1 MHTGKFKDEKLYA
14 NARFCTW
21 SDIGNDKDHGQ
32 HYPMQHRGGA
42 VMNMSQQVNQK
53 VTASH
58 LKRQAYCYVRQSTL
72 KQVFENTESTK
83 RQYALRE
90 RAVALGWPVVQI
102 VTVDSDLGETAT
114 SVADR
119 KGFQKLMTEVSLGR
133 VGLVMGLEVSR
144 LARNNADWARLL
156 EICAIT
162 DTLILD
168 EEGVYNPT
176 DFNDRLL
183 LNMKGT
189 FSEVELHVL
198 RSRLRGGILSKAR
211 RGELKT
217 RLPTGFVYNHND
229 KIIIDPDKQV
239 QQSIRLFFDIFQRTG
254 AAFATVK
261 AFAKDD
267 VKFPCRMHLGPDKGK
282 LKWQRLTSARA
293 LVILKNPRYAGAYYY
308 GRQRSRKNVD
318 GSTTYFQVPRDQWLV
333 LLKDIHPGYI
343 TWEQYEENLRRIR
356 QNAIAY
362 NVIDRKTPPREGSC
376 LLQGLA
382 VCGKCGQRMT
392 IRYKYQRKNR
402 LKPVYLCQRNRIER
416 WENSC
421 QYIPGAAIDEA
432 ISKLLLASV
441 TPLTL
446 EVALQVQKELENRF
460 YEADKLRKQQVQRA
474 EYEANLARRRFMQVD
489 PDNRLVADT
498 LEAEWNTKLRHLQD
512 ANDYYETHRRRE
524 SEKLKKAQQ
533 QKVLKL
539 TRDFPAIWKNPK
551 TPAREKKRMIRF
563 LIEDVTM
570 IRGEDITLHVRFK
583 GGATKTLKLP
593 LPLKGWQYNMTD
605 PKIVELVDELLID
618 HSYSQ
623 IATILNRRGYK
634 SGQGHRID
642 RRTVVGITHKYKLK
656 TRYAR
661 LRATGKLR
669 VNEVAGLL
677 GVTVA
682 TVRRWGKKGIIKTYP
697 YNDRNE
703 CLYEHP
709 GVNSP
714 LMKKRAQQAENN

>member
-1 MHTGKFKDEKLYA
+1 
-14 NARFCTW
+14 
-21 SDIGNDKDHGQ
+21 
-32 HYPMQHRGGA
+32 
-42 VMNMSQQVNQK
+42 MSNPSEQK

-58 LKRQAYCYVRQSTL
+58 LKRKAYCYVRQSTL

-102 VTVDSDLGETAT
+102 VTIDSDLGETAT

-119 KGFQKLMTEVSLGR
+119 QGFQKLMAEVSLGR

-198 RSRLRGGILSKAR
+198 RSRLRGGVLSKAR

-217 RLPTGFVYNHND
+217 RLPTGFVYDHND
-229 KIIIDPDKQV
+229 KIIIDPDIQV
-239 QQSIRLFFDIFQRTG
+239 QQSIRLFFDVFQRTG

-267 VKFPCRMHLGPDKGK
+267 VKFPCRIHSGPDKGK
-282 LKWQRLTSARA
+282 LKWQRLTSGRA
-293 LVILKNPRYAGAYYY
+293 QVILKNPRYAGAYYY

-318 GSTTYFQVPRDQWLV
+318 GSTTHFQVPRDEWLV
-333 LLKDIHPGYI
+333 LIKDAHPGYI

-362 NVIDRKTPPREGSC
+362 NVIDRKTPPREGPC

-382 VCGKCGQRMT
+382 ICGKCGQRMT
-392 IRYKYQRKNR
+392 IRYKYRSQKR
-402 LKPVYLCQRNRIER
+402 LDPVYLCQRHRIER
-416 WENSC
+416 WESSC

-432 ISKLLLASV
+432 ISKLLLESV

-460 YEADKLRKQQVQRA
+460 NEADKLRRQQVERA
-474 EYEANLARRRFMQVD
+474 EYEATLARRRFMKVD

-498 LEAEWNTKLRHLQD
+498 LEAEWNEKLRDLQD
-512 ANDYYETHRRRE
+512 ANDYYETHRHRE

-533 QKVLKL
+533 REVHKL
-539 TRDFPAIWKNPK
+539 AKDFPSLWENPK

-570 IRGEDITLHVRFK
+570 TRGEEILLGVRFK
-583 GGATKTLKLP
+583 GGATKTLSLP
-593 LPLKGWQYNMTD
+593 LPLKGWQYNTTD
-605 PKIVELVDELLID
+605 PEIVEIVDQLLA
-618 HSYSQ
+618 SNTYSE
-623 IATILNRRGYK
+623 IASILNKRGYK
-634 SGQGHRID
+634 SGQGHRFD
-642 RRTVVGITHKYKLK
+642 RTIVKGITHSYKLK
-656 TRYAR
+656 TRFAR
-661 LRATGKLR
+661 LRATGKLTAD
-669 VNEVAGLL
+669 EVASLL
-677 GVTVA
+677 CVTVA
-682 TVRRWGKKGIIKTYP
+682 TVRRWGKKGTIKTYP
-697 YNDRNE
+697 YNDRNG

-714 LMKKRAQQAENN
+714 LMKKYT

>member
-1 MHTGKFKDEKLYA
+1 
-14 NARFCTW
+14 
-21 SDIGNDKDHGQ
+21 
-32 HYPMQHRGGA
+32 
-42 VMNMSQQVNQK
+42 MNMQQQVDQK

-58 LKRQAYCYVRQSTL
+58 LKKQAYCYVRQSTL

-83 RQYALRE
+83 RQYALRD
-90 RAVALGWPVVQI
+90 RAIALGWPMVQI

-119 KGFQKLMTEVSLGR
+119 QGFQKLMTEVSLGR

-168 EEGVYNPT
+168 EEGIYNPT

-198 RSRLRGGILSKAR
+198 RSRLRGGILNKAR

-217 RLPTGFVYNHND
+217 RLPTGFIYDHND

-267 VKFPCRMHLGPDKGK
+267 VKFPCRIHLGPDKGQ
-282 LKWQRLTSARA
+282 LKWQRLTSGRA
-293 LVILKNPRYAGAYYY
+293 QMILKNPRYAGAYYY

-318 GSTTYFQVPRDQWLV
+318 GTSTYFKVPRDEWRV
-333 LLKDIHPGYI
+333 LIKDAHSGYI
-343 TWEQYEENLRRIR
+343 TWEQYEENLRRLR

-362 NVIDRKTPPREGSC
+362 NVIDRKTPPREGPC

-392 IRYKYQRKNR
+392 IRYKYRRKGR
-402 LKPVYLCQRNRIER
+402 LDPVYLCQRNRMER

-421 QYIPGAAIDEA
+421 QYIPGAPIDEA
-432 ISKLLLASV
+432 ISKLLLESV

-446 EVALQVQKELENRF
+446 DVALQVQKELETRF
-460 YEADKLRKQQVQRA
+460 NDADKLRKQQVERA
-474 EYEANLARRRFMQVD
+474 EYEANLARRRFMNVD

-498 LEAEWNTKLRHLQD
+498 LEAEWNKKLRNLQD
-512 ANDYYETHRRRE
+512 ANDYYETHRHQE
-524 SEKLKKAQQ
+524 SEKLKTIQ
-533 QKVLKL
+533 QKEVLKL
-539 TRDFPAIWKNPK
+539 AKNFPTLWKNPK
-551 TPAREKKRMIRF
+551 TPIREKKRMIRF

-570 IRGEDITLHVRFK
+570 TRKEEIALNVRFK

-605 PKIVELVDELLID
+605 PEIVKTVDALLSD
-618 HSYSQ
+618 HTYAE
-623 IATILNRRGYK
+623 IATILNKRGYK
-634 SGQGHRID
+634 SGQGHRFD
-642 RRTVVGITHKYKLK
+642 RTAVKGITHNYKLK
-656 TRYAR
+656 TRFSR
-661 LRATGKLR
+661 LRATGKLTAD
-669 VNEVAGLL
+669 EVAKLL
-677 GVTVA
+677 RVTVA

-697 YNDRNE
+697 YNDRNG

-709 GVNSP
+709 GVNST
-714 LMKKRAQQAENN
+714 LIKGSI

>member
-1 MHTGKFKDEKLYA
+1 
-14 NARFCTW
+14 
-21 SDIGNDKDHGQ
+21 
-32 HYPMQHRGGA
+32 
-42 VMNMSQQVNQK
+42 MNMAHQK

-90 RAVALGWPVVQI
+90 RAIALGWPVVQI
-102 VTVDSDLGETAT
+102 VTVDSDLGVTAT
-114 SVADR
+114 SVVDR
-119 KGFQKLMTEVSLGR
+119 QGFQKLMTEVSLGR

-156 EICAIT
+156 EICGIT

-168 EEGVYNPT
+168 EEGIYNPT

-217 RLPTGFVYNHND
+217 RLPTGFVYDHND
-229 KIIIDPDKQV
+229 KVIIDPDKQI

-261 AFAKDD
+261 AFATDD
-267 VKFPCRMHLGPDKGK
+267 MKFPCRMHFGPDKGK
-282 LKWQRLTSARA
+282 VKWQRLTSGRA
-293 LVILKNPRYAGAYYY
+293 LSILNNPRFSGAYYY

-318 GSTTYFQVPRDQWLV
+318 GSTTFFQVPIDQWLV
-333 LLKDIHPGYI
+333 LIKDAHPGFI
-343 TWEQYEENLRRIR
+343 TWQQYEENLRRMR

-362 NVIDRKTPPREGSC
+362 NNIDRKTPPREGPC

-392 IRYKYQRKNR
+392 IRYKYQRNR
-402 LKPVYLCQRNRIER
+402 RIDPVYLCQRNRIER
-416 WENSC
+416 WESSC
-421 QYIPGAAIDEA
+421 QYIPGAGIDEA
-432 ISKLLLASV
+432 IGELLIESV

-446 EVALQVQKELENRF
+446 EVALEVQQELENRF
-460 YEADKLRKQQVQRA
+460 KEADKLRKQQVERA

-489 PDNRLVADT
+489 PENRLVADT
-498 LEAEWNTKLRHLQD
+498 LEAEWNEKLRHLQD
-512 ANDYYETHRRRE
+512 ANDYYEKHRRQE
-524 SEKLKKAQQ
+524 SEKLKKTQ
-533 QKVLKL
+533 QKEVLKL
-539 TRDFPAIWKNPK
+539 AKDFPRLWKNPR
-551 TPAREKKRMIRF
+551 TPVREKKRMIRY

-570 IRGEDITLHVRFK
+570 IRADDITLHVRFK

-593 LPLKGWQYNMTD
+593 LPLKGWQYNVTD
-605 PKIVELVDELLID
+605 PKIVEIVDELLSG
-618 HSYSQ
+618 HTYSE
-623 IATILNRRGYK
+623 IATILNERGYK

-642 RRTVVGITHKYKLK
+642 RQTVVGITHKYKLK

-661 LRATGKLR
+661 LRATGKLT
-669 VNEVAGLL
+669 VNEVASLL

-682 TVRRWGKKGIIKTYP
+682 TVRRWGKKDIIKTYP
-697 YNDRNE
+697 YNDRNG

-714 LMKKRAQQAENN
+714 LMKKRA

>member
-1 MHTGKFKDEKLYA
+1 
-14 NARFCTW
+14 
-21 SDIGNDKDHGQ
+21 
-32 HYPMQHRGGA
+32 
-42 VMNMSQQVNQK
+42 MNIPPRANQK
-53 VTASH
+53 VTSSH
-58 LKRQAYCYVRQSTL
+58 LKRLAYCYVRQSTL

-119 KGFQKLMTEVSLGR
+119 QGFQKLMTEVSLGR

-168 EEGVYNPT
+168 EEGIYNPT

-217 RLPTGFVYNHND
+217 RLPTGFVYDHNG
-229 KIIIDPDKQV
+229 KTIIDPDKQV

-267 VKFPCRMHLGPDKGK
+267 VKFPCRVHLGPDKGQ
-282 LKWQRLTSARA
+282 LKWQRLTSSRA
-293 LVILKNPRYAGAYYY
+293 LMILKNPRYAGAFYY

-318 GSTTYFQVPRDQWLV
+318 GSMTYFKVPLDEWIV
-333 LLKDIHPGYI
+333 LIKDAHPGYI
-343 TWEQYEENLRRIR
+343 TWQQHEENLRRIR
-356 QNAIAY
+356 QNAVAY
-362 NVIDRKTPPREGSC
+362 NVIDRKTPPREGPC

-402 LKPVYLCQRNRIER
+402 LDPVYLCQRHRIER
-416 WENSC
+416 WESSC
-421 QYIPGAAIDEA
+421 QYIPGATIDAA
-432 ISKLLLASV
+432 ISKLLLTSV

-446 EVALQVQKELENRF
+446 EVALQVQKELEHRF
-460 YEADKLRKQQVQRA
+460 NEADKLRKQQVERA
-474 EYEANLARRRFMQVD
+474 EYEVNLARRRFMRVD

-498 LEAEWNTKLRHLQD
+498 LEAEWNEKLRNLQN

-533 QKVLKL
+533 QEVLKL
-539 TRDFPAIWKNPK
+539 ARDFPAIWKNPR
-551 TPAREKKRMIRF
+551 TPVREKKRMIRF
-563 LIEDVTM
+563 LIEDVTI

-605 PKIVELVDELLID
+605 PKIVEIVDELLTD
-618 HSYSQ
+618 HTYAE
-623 IATILNRRGYK
+623 IATILDKRGYK
-634 SGQGHRID
+634 SGQGHQID
-642 RRTVVGITHKYKLK
+642 RNIVKGITHKYKLK
-656 TRYAR
+656 TRFAR
-661 LRATGKLR
+661 LRATGKLT
-669 VNEVAGLL
+669 VDEVASLL
-677 GVTVA
+677 RVTVA
-682 TVRRWGKKGIIKTYP
+682 TVRRWGKEGIIKTYP
-697 YNDRNE
+697 YNDRNG

-709 GVNSP
+709 GINSP
-714 LMKKRAQQAENN
+714 LMKKERKRLKTNNLFGS

>member
-1 MHTGKFKDEKLYA
+1 
-14 NARFCTW
+14 
-21 SDIGNDKDHGQ
+21 
-32 HYPMQHRGGA
+32 
-42 VMNMSQQVNQK
+42 MNMSQGANEK

-90 RAVALGWPVVQI
+90 QAVALGWPMVQI
-102 VTVDSDLGETAT
+102 VTIDSDLGETAA

-119 KGFQKLMTEVSLGR
+119 QGFQKLMTEVSLGR

-156 EICAIT
+156 EICGIT

-168 EEGVYNPT
+168 EDGIYNPT

-217 RLPTGFVYNHND
+217 RLPTGFVYDHND

-261 AFAKDD
+261 AFAADD
-267 VKFPCRMHLGPDKGK
+267 MKFPCRMHLGPDKDK
-282 LKWQRLTSARA
+282 VKWQRLTSGRA
-293 LVILKNPRYAGAYYY
+293 LSILKNPRFAGAYYY
-308 GRQRSRKNVD
+308 GRQRSQINVD

-333 LLKDIHPGYI
+333 LIKDVHPGYI
-343 TWEQYEENLRRIR
+343 TWEQYEENLRRMR

-362 NVIDRKTPPREGSC
+362 NNIDRKTPPREGPC

-382 VCGKCGQRMT
+382 ICGKCGQRMT
-392 IRYKYQRKNR
+392 IRYKYQRKGR
-402 LKPVYLCQRNRIER
+402 IEPAYLCQRNRIER
-416 WENSC
+416 WESSC
-421 QYIPGAAIDEA
+421 QYIPGAGIDEA
-432 ISKLLLASV
+432 IGKLLLDSV

-460 YEADKLRKQQVQRA
+460 NEADKLRKQQVQRA

-498 LEAEWNTKLRHLQD
+498 LEAEWNEKLRHLQD
-512 ANDYYETHRRRE
+512 AIDYYEDYRQKE
-524 SEKLKKAQQ
+524 SEKLKSAQ
-533 QKVLKL
+533 KKEVLKL
-539 TRDFPAIWKNPK
+539 AKDFPRLWKNPR

-570 IRGEDITLHVRFK
+570 IRGEENITLHVRFK
-583 GGATKTLKLP
+583 GGAKKTLTLP
-593 LPLKGWQYNMTD
+593 PPLMGWQYNATD
-605 PKIVELVDELLID
+605 PKIVQMVDELLTD
-618 HSYSQ
+618 HNYAE
-623 IATILNRRGYK
+623 IATILDKRGYK
-634 SGQGHRID
+634 SSQGNRFD
-642 RRTVVGITHKYKLK
+642 RNVVKSITYKYKLK
-656 TRYAR
+656 TRFAR
-661 LRATGKLR
+661 LRATGKLTAD
-669 VNEVAGLL
+669 EVASLL
-677 GVTVA
+677 GVTA
-682 TVRRWGKKGIIKTYP
+682 QTVRKWGKEGTIKTYP
-697 YNDRNE
+697 YNDRNG

-714 LMKKRAQQAENN
+714 LMKK

>member
-1 MHTGKFKDEKLYA
+1 
-14 NARFCTW
+14 
-21 SDIGNDKDHGQ
+21 
-32 HYPMQHRGGA
+32 
-42 VMNMSQQVNQK
+42 MNMPQQVTQK

-90 RAVALGWPVVQI
+90 RAVALGWPIVQI
-102 VTVDSDLGETAT
+102 VTVDSDLGESAV

-198 RSRLRGGILSKAR
+198 RSRLRGGILSKAQ

-217 RLPTGFVYNHND
+217 RLPTGFVYDHNG
-229 KIIIDPDKQV
+229 KTIIDPDKQV

-318 GSTTYFQVPRDQWLV
+318 GSMTYFKVPRDQWLV
-333 LLKDIHPGYI
+333 LLKDSHSGYI
-343 TWEQYEENLRRIR
+343 TWEQYEANLRRIR
-356 QNAIAY
+356 QNAVAY
-362 NVIDRKTPPREGSC
+362 NVIDRKTPPREGPC

-392 IRYKYQRKNR
+392 IRYKYQRKGR
-402 LKPVYLCQRNRIER
+402 LGPVYLCQRHRIER
-416 WENSC
+416 WESSC
-421 QYIPGAAIDEA
+421 QYIPGATIDEA

-474 EYEANLARRRFMQVD
+474 EYEANLAQRRFMQVD

-498 LEAEWNTKLRHLQD
+498 LEAEWNETLRHLQD

-524 SEKLKKAQQ
+524 SEKLKKAQEQ
-533 QKVLKL
+533 EVLKL
-539 TRDFPAIWKNPK
+539 TRDFPAIWKNPN
-551 TPAREKKRMIRF
+551 TPVREKKRMIRF

-570 IRGEDITLHVRFK
+570 IRGEDITLNVRFK
-583 GGATKTLKLP
+583 GGATKTIKLP

-605 PKIVELVDELLID
+605 PKIVEIVDELLSD
-618 HSYSQ
+618 HTYSE
-623 IATILNRRGYK
+623 IATVLNKQGFK
-634 SGQGHRID
+634 SGQGHPID
-642 RRTVVGITHKYKLK
+642 RNVVKSITHGYKLK

-661 LRATGKLR
+661 MRAKGKLR
-669 VNEVAGLL
+669 VEEVARIL
-677 GVTVA
+677 GRTVA
-682 TVRRWGKKGIIKTYP
+682 TVRSYGKKGIIKTYP
-697 YNDRNE
+697 FNDRNG

-709 GVNSP
+709 GINSP
-714 LMKKRAQQAENN
+714 LMRKKSKNH

>member
-1 MHTGKFKDEKLYA
+1 
-14 NARFCTW
+14 
-21 SDIGNDKDHGQ
+21 
-32 HYPMQHRGGA
+32 
-42 VMNMSQQVNQK
+42 MNMSQRANQK
-53 VTASH
+53 VTPDH

-90 RAVALGWPVVQI
+90 RAIALGWPVVQI

-119 KGFQKLMTEVSLGR
+119 QGFQKLMTEVSLGR

-144 LARNNADWARLL
+144 FARNNADWARLL

-168 EEGVYNPT
+168 EEGIYDPT

-217 RLPTGFVYNHND
+217 RLPTGFVYDHND
-229 KIIIDPDKQV
+229 KVIIDPDKQI

-261 AFAKDD
+261 AFATDD
-267 VKFPCRMHLGPDKGK
+267 MKFPCRMHLGPDKGK
-282 LKWQRLTSARA
+282 VKWQRLTSGRA
-293 LVILKNPRYAGAYYY
+293 LVILNNPRYAGAYYY

-333 LLKDIHPGYI
+333 LIKDAHPGFI
-343 TWEQYEENLRRIR
+343 TWQQYEENLRRMR

-362 NVIDRKTPPREGSC
+362 NLMDRKTPPREGPC

-392 IRYKYQRKNR
+392 IRYKYQRNR
-402 LKPVYLCQRNRIER
+402 RIDPVYLCQRNRIER
-416 WENSC
+416 WESSC
-421 QYIPGAAIDEA
+421 QYIPGAGIDEA
-432 ISKLLLASV
+432 IGNLLIESV

-446 EVALQVQKELENRF
+446 EVALEVQQELENRF
-460 YEADKLRKQQVQRA
+460 KEADKLRKQQVERA

-498 LEAEWNTKLRHLQD
+498 LEAEWNEKLRHLQD
-512 ANDYYETHRRRE
+512 ANDYYEKHRQRE
-524 SEKLKKAQQ
+524 SERLKKAQQ
-533 QKVLKL
+533 EEVLQLAK
-539 TRDFPAIWKNPK
+539 DFPRLWKNPR
-551 TPAREKKRMIRF
+551 TPVREKKRMIRF

-593 LPLKGWQYNMTD
+593 LPLKGWEYNVTD
-605 PKIVELVDELLID
+605 PKIVDIVDDLLGD
-618 HSYSQ
+618 HTYSE
-623 IATILNRRGYK
+623 IATILDNRGYK

-661 LRATGKLR
+661 LRATGKLTA
-669 VNEVAGLL
+669 NEVASLL
-677 GVTVA
+677 GVTVGTA
-682 TVRRWGKKGIIKTYP
+682 RRWGKKGIIKTYP
-697 YNDRNE
+697 YNDRNG

-709 GVNSP
+709 GINSP
-714 LMKKRAQQAENN
+714 LMKKKSVRN

>member
-1 MHTGKFKDEKLYA
+1 
-14 NARFCTW
+14 
-21 SDIGNDKDHGQ
+21 
-32 HYPMQHRGGA
+32 
-42 VMNMSQQVNQK
+42 MSNLTEQK

-58 LKRQAYCYVRQSTL
+58 LKRKAYCYVRQSTL

-90 RAVALGWPVVQI
+90 RAVALGWPLVQI

-119 KGFQKLMTEVSLGR
+119 QGFQKLMAEVSLGR

-198 RSRLRGGILSKAR
+198 RSRLRGGVLSKAR

-217 RLPTGFVYNHND
+217 RLPTGFVYDHND

-239 QQSIRLFFDIFQRTG
+239 QQSIHLFFDIFQRTG

-267 VKFPCRMHLGPDKGK
+267 VKFPCRIHLGPDKGK
-282 LKWQRLTSARA
+282 LKWQRLTSGRA
-293 LVILKNPRYAGAYYY
+293 QTILKNPRYAGTYYY
-308 GRQRSRKNVD
+308 GRQRSRKNID
-318 GSTTYFQVPRDQWLV
+318 GSTTYFQVPRDEWLV
-333 LLKDIHPGYI
+333 LIKDAHPGYI

-362 NVIDRKTPPREGSC
+362 NVIDRKTPPREGPC

-382 VCGKCGQRMT
+382 ICGKCGQRMT
-392 IRYKYQRKNR
+392 IRYKYRSQKR
-402 LKPVYLCQRNRIER
+402 LDPVYLCQRHRIER
-416 WENSC
+416 WESSC

-432 ISKLLLASV
+432 ISKLLLESV

-460 YEADKLRKQQVQRA
+460 NEADKLRKQQVERA
-474 EYEANLARRRFMQVD
+474 EYEVNLARRRFMKVD

-498 LEAEWNTKLRHLQD
+498 LEAEWNEKLRELQD
-512 ANDYYETHRRRE
+512 AHDYYETHRHHE
-524 SEKLKKAQQ
+524 SEKLKQVQ
-533 QKVLKL
+533 QKEVLKL
-539 TRDFPAIWKNPK
+539 AKDFSRLWKNPK

-570 IRGEDITLHVRFK
+570 TRGKEILLCVRFK
-583 GGATKTLKLP
+583 GGATKMMSLP
-593 LPLKGWQYNMTD
+593 LPLKGWQYNVTD
-605 PKIVELVDELLID
+605 PEIVEIVDELLTNYTN
-618 HSYSQ
+618 SE
-623 IATILNRRGYK
+623 IAIKLNKLGYK
-634 SGQGHRID
+634 SGQGHQFD
-642 RRTVVGITHKYKLK
+642 RTIVKGITHSYKLK
-656 TRYAR
+656 TRFAR
-661 LRATGKLR
+661 LRATGMLTAD
-669 VNEVAGLL
+669 EVASLL
-677 GVTVA
+677 RVTVA
-682 TVRRWGKKGIIKTYP
+682 TVRRWGKNGTIKTYP
-697 YNDRNE
+697 YNDRNG

-709 GVNSP
+709 GVTSA
-714 LMKKRAQQAENN
+714 LMKNKA

>member
-1 MHTGKFKDEKLYA
+1 
-14 NARFCTW
+14 
-21 SDIGNDKDHGQ
+21 
-32 HYPMQHRGGA
+32 
-42 VMNMSQQVNQK
+42 MNMAQQINQK
-53 VTASH
+53 ITASH
-58 LKRQAYCYVRQSTL
+58 LKRLAYCYVRQSTL

-90 RAVALGWPVVQI
+90 RAIALGWPVVQI
-102 VTVDSDLGETAT
+102 VTIDSDLGETAT

-119 KGFQKLMTEVSLGR
+119 QGFQKLMTEVSLGR

-168 EEGVYNPT
+168 EEGIYNPT

-217 RLPTGFVYNHND
+217 RLPTGFVYDHND
-229 KIIIDPDKQV
+229 QVIIDPDQQI

-261 AFAKDD
+261 AFATDD
-267 VKFPCRMHLGPDKGK
+267 MKFPCRMHLGPDKGQ
-282 LKWQRLTSARA
+282 LKWQRLTSGRA
-293 LVILKNPRYAGAYYY
+293 LSILNNPRFAGAYYY
-308 GRQRSRKNVD
+308 GRQRSRINVD

-333 LLKDIHPGYI
+333 LIKDAHPGYI
-343 TWEQYEENLRRIR
+343 TWQQYEENLQRMR

-362 NVIDRKTPPREGSC
+362 NNIDRKTPPREGPC

-382 VCGKCGQRMT
+382 ICGKCGQRMT
-392 IRYKYQRKNR
+392 IRYKYQRKGR
-402 LKPVYLCQRNRIER
+402 IEPAYLCQRHRIER
-416 WENSC
+416 WESSC

-432 ISKLLLASV
+432 IGKLLLESV

-460 YEADKLRKQQVQRA
+460 NEADKLRKQQVERA
-474 EYEANLARRRFMQVD
+474 EYEANVARHRFMQVD

-498 LEAEWNTKLRHLQD
+498 LEAEWNEKLRHLQD
-512 ANDYYETHRRRE
+512 ANDYYEKHRQRE
-524 SEKLKKAQQ
+524 SERLKKVQQ
-533 QKVLKL
+533 DEVLKL
-539 TRDFPAIWKNPK
+539 AKDFPRLWKNPH
-551 TPAREKKRMIRF
+551 TPVREKKRMIRF

-570 IRGEDITLHVRFK
+570 IRAEDITLHVRFK

-593 LPLKGWQYNMTD
+593 LPLKGWQYNLTD
-605 PKIVELVDELLID
+605 PKIVEIVDELLSD
-618 HSYSQ
+618 HSYSE
-623 IATILNRRGYK
+623 IATILNERGYK
-634 SGQGHRID
+634 SGQGHRINKQ
-642 RRTVVGITHKYKLK
+642 TVVGITHKYKLK

-669 VNEVAGLL
+669 VNEVASLL

-697 YNDRNE
+697 YNDRNG

-709 GVNSP
+709 GVNSL
-714 LMKKRAQQAENN
+714 LMKKRAQVTENK

>member
-1 MHTGKFKDEKLYA
+1 MK
-14 NARFCTW
+14 
-21 SDIGNDKDHGQ
+21 I
-32 HYPMQHRGGA
+32 
-42 VMNMSQQVNQK
+42 SQSMNQK

-90 RAVALGWPVVQI
+90 RAMALGWSIVQI
-102 VTVDSDLGETAT
+102 VTVDSDLGQTAT

-162 DTLILD
+162 ATLILD
-168 EEGVYNPT
+168 EDGIYDPT

-198 RSRLRGGILSKAR
+198 RSRLRGGALSKAR
-211 RGELKT
+211 RGEFKT
-217 RLPTGFVYNHND
+217 RLPTGFVYDHND
-229 KIIIDPDKQV
+229 KIIMDPDKQV
-239 QQSIRLFFDIFQRTG
+239 QQSFRMFFDIFQRTG

-267 VKFPCRMHLGPDKGK
+267 VKFPCRSHFGPDKGD
-282 LKWQRLTSARA
+282 LKWQRLTSGRA
-293 LVILKNPRYAGAYYY
+293 QSILKNPRYAGAYYY
-308 GRQRSRKNVD
+308 GCRRSRRNID
-318 GSTTYFQVPRDQWLV
+318 GSTTYYKVPRDEWIV
-333 LLKDIHPGYI
+333 LIKDAHPEYI
-343 TWEQYEENLRRIR
+343 SWDQYEENLRRLR

-362 NVIDRKTPPREGSC
+362 NNIDRKTPPREGSC

-392 IRYKYQRKNR
+392 IRYKYRR
-402 LKPVYLCQRNRIER
+402 SRRVDPVYLCQRQRVER
-416 WENSC
+416 WESSC
-421 QYIPGAAIDEA
+421 QYIPGAGIDEA
-432 ISKLLLASV
+432 IGKLLIESV

-446 EVALQVQKELENRF
+446 EVALEVQRELEARF
-460 YEADKLRKQQVQRA
+460 NETDKLRKQQVQRA
-474 EYEANLARRRFMQVD
+474 EYDANLARRRFMQVD

-498 LEAEWNTKLRHLQD
+498 LEAEWNEKLRHLQD
-512 ANDYYETHRRRE
+512 ANDYYEKHRGVK
-524 SEKLKKAQQ
+524 SEKLKKEQ
-533 QKVLKL
+533 QKEILKL
-539 TRDFPAIWKNPK
+539 ARDFQKLWKDPR

-570 IRGEDITLHVRFK
+570 IKDEEITLHVRFK
-583 GGATKTLKLP
+583 GGAEKTLTIP
-593 LPLKGWQYNMTD
+593 LPPKGWQHALTD
-605 PKIVELVDELLID
+605 PEIVELVDELLNN
-618 HSYSQ
+618 HNYAV
-623 IATILNRRGYK
+623 IATMLNERGYK
-634 SGQGHRID
+634 SGTGLQFNRKVVTGI
-642 RRTVVGITHKYKLK
+642 RRNYNLK

-661 LRATGKLR
+661 LLATGKLTAE
-669 VNEVAGLL
+669 EVANLL
-677 GVTVA
+677 AVSIQ
-682 TVRRWGKKGIIKTYP
+682 TVRSWGKKGIIKTYP

-714 LMKKRAQQAENN
+714 LMKKRA

>member
-1 MHTGKFKDEKLYA
+1 
-14 NARFCTW
+14 
-21 SDIGNDKDHGQ
+21 
-32 HYPMQHRGGA
+32 
-42 VMNMSQQVNQK
+42 MNMSPRANQK
-53 VTASH
+53 VSASH

-90 RAVALGWPVVQI
+90 RAIALGWPVVQI
-102 VTVDSDLGETAT
+102 VTVDSDLGQTAT

-119 KGFQKLMTEVSLGR
+119 QGFQKLMTEVSLGR

-156 EICAIT
+156 EICGIT

-168 EEGVYNPT
+168 EDGIYNPT

-217 RLPTGFVYNHND
+217 RLPTGFVYDHND

-261 AFAKDD
+261 AFAADD
-267 VKFPCRMHLGPDKGK
+267 MKFPCRMHLGPDKDK
-282 LKWQRLTSARA
+282 VKWQRLTSGRA
-293 LVILKNPRYAGAYYY
+293 LSILKNPRFAGAYYY

-333 LLKDIHPGYI
+333 LIKDVHPGYI
-343 TWEQYEENLRRIR
+343 TWEQYEENLRRMR

-362 NVIDRKTPPREGSC
+362 NNIDRKTPPREGPC

-382 VCGKCGQRMT
+382 ICGKCGQRMT
-392 IRYKYQRKNR
+392 IRYKYQRKGR
-402 LKPVYLCQRNRIER
+402 IEPAYLCQRNRIER
-416 WENSC
+416 WESSC
-421 QYIPGAAIDEA
+421 QYIPGAGIDEA
-432 ISKLLLASV
+432 IGKLLLDSV

-460 YEADKLRKQQVQRA
+460 NEADKLRKQQVQRA

-498 LEAEWNTKLRHLQD
+498 LEAEWNEKLRHLQD
-512 ANDYYETHRRRE
+512 AIDYYEDHRQKE
-524 SEKLKKAQQ
+524 SEKLKSAQ
-533 QKVLKL
+533 KKEVLKL
-539 TRDFPAIWKNPK
+539 AKDFPRLWKNPR

-570 IRGEDITLHVRFK
+570 IRGEENITLHVRFK
-583 GGATKTLKLP
+583 GGAKKTLTLP
-593 LPLKGWQYNMTD
+593 PPLKGWQYNATD
-605 PKIVELVDELLID
+605 PKIVQMVEELLTD
-618 HSYSQ
+618 HNYAE
-623 IATILNRRGYK
+623 IATILDKRGYK
-634 SGQGHRID
+634 SSQGNRFD
-642 RRTVVGITHKYKLK
+642 RNVVKSITYKYKLK
-656 TRYAR
+656 TRFAR
-661 LRATGKLR
+661 LRATGKLTAD
-669 VNEVAGLL
+669 EVASLL
-677 GVTVA
+677 GVTA
-682 TVRRWGKKGIIKTYP
+682 QTVRKWGKEGTIKTYP
-697 YNDRNE
+697 YNDRNG

-714 LMKKRAQQAENN
+714 LMKK

>member
-1 MHTGKFKDEKLYA
+1 MK
-14 NARFCTW
+14 
-21 SDIGNDKDHGQ
+21 
-32 HYPMQHRGGA
+32 
-42 VMNMSQQVNQK
+42 MSQQVNQK

-217 RLPTGFVYNHND
+217 RLPTGFVYDHND

-318 GSTTYFQVPRDQWLV
+318 GSTTYFQVPRDDWLV
-333 LLKDIHPGYI
+333 LIKDVHPGYI
-343 TWEQYEENLRRIR
+343 NWEQYEENLRRIR
-356 QNAIAY
+356 ENAVAY
-362 NVIDRKTPPREGSC
+362 NVIDRKTPPREGPC

-382 VCGKCGQRMT
+382 ICGKCGQRMT
-392 IRYKYQRKNR
+392 IRYKYQRKGR
-402 LKPVYLCQRNRIER
+402 IDPVYLCQRHRIER
-416 WENSC
+416 WESSC
-421 QYIPGAAIDEA
+421 QYIPGASIDEA
-432 ISKLLLASV
+432 ISKLLLESI

-460 YEADKLRKQQVQRA
+460 NEADKLRKQQVVRA

-498 LEAEWNTKLRHLQD
+498 LEAEWNEKIRHLQD
-512 ANDYYETHRRRE
+512 ANDYYETHRRQE

-533 QKVLKL
+533 REVVKL
-539 TRDFPAIWKNPK
+539 AKDFPRLWKNPR
-551 TPAREKKRMIRF
+551 TPVREKKRMIRF
-563 LIEDVTM
+563 LIEDVTI
-570 IRGEDITLHVRFK
+570 IRGENITLHVRFK
-583 GGATKTLKLP
+583 GGAKKTLKLP
-593 LPLKGWQYNMTD
+593 PPLKSWKYNMTD
-605 PKIVELVDELLID
+605 PKIVEIVDELLTD
-618 HSYSQ
+618 HSYSE
-623 IATILNRRGYK
+623 IATILDKRGYK

-642 RRTVVGITHKYKLK
+642 RRTVVGITHGYKLK

-661 LRATGKLR
+661 LRVTGKLR
-669 VNEVAGLL
+669 VNEVASLL

-682 TVRRWGKKGIIKTYP
+682 TVRRWGKMGVIKTYP
-697 YNDRNE
+697 YNDRSG

-714 LMKKRAQQAENN
+714 LMKKRVQTAENK

>member
-1 MHTGKFKDEKLYA
+1 
-14 NARFCTW
+14 
-21 SDIGNDKDHGQ
+21 
-32 HYPMQHRGGA
+32 
-42 VMNMSQQVNQK
+42 MNMAQRANQK
-53 VTASH
+53 VSASH

-83 RQYALRE
+83 RQYALRDQ
-90 RAVALGWPVVQI
+90 AVALGWPVVQI

-114 SVADR
+114 SIADR
-119 KGFQKLMTEVSLGR
+119 QGFQKLMTEVSLGR

-168 EEGVYNPT
+168 EEGIYNPT

-198 RSRLRGGILSKAR
+198 RSRLRGGVLSKAR

-217 RLPTGFVYNHND
+217 RLPTGFVYDHND
-229 KIIIDPDKQV
+229 KVIIDPDKQI

-261 AFAKDD
+261 AFATDD
-267 VKFPCRMHLGPDKGK
+267 MKFPNRLHLGPDKGK
-282 LKWQRLTSARA
+282 VKWQRLTSGRA
-293 LVILKNPRYAGAYYY
+293 LSILNNPRFAGAYYY
-308 GRQRSRKNVD
+308 GRQRSRMNVD

-333 LLKDIHPGYI
+333 LIKDAHAGYI
-343 TWEQYEENLRRIR
+343 TWEQYEENLQRMR

-362 NVIDRKTPPREGSC
+362 NIIGRKTPPREGPC

-382 VCGKCGQRMT
+382 ICGKCGQRMT
-392 IRYKYQRKNR
+392 IRYKYQRKGR
-402 LKPVYLCQRNRIER
+402 LEPAYLCQRHRIER
-416 WENSC
+416 WESSC
-421 QYIPGAAIDEA
+421 QYIPGASIDEA
-432 ISKLLLASV
+432 ISKLLLESV

-460 YEADKLRKQQVQRA
+460 NEADKLRKQQVERA
-474 EYEANLARRRFMQVD
+474 QYEANLARRRFMQVD
-489 PDNRLVADT
+489 PENRLVADT
-498 LEAEWNTKLRHLQD
+498 LEAEWNENLRHLQD
-512 ANDYYETHRRRE
+512 ANDYYEKHRQRE
-524 SEKLKKAQQ
+524 SERLKKVQQ
-533 QKVLKL
+533 EQVLKL
-539 TRDFPAIWKNPK
+539 AKDFPRLWKNPK
-551 TPAREKKRMIRF
+551 TPVREKKRMIRF

-570 IRGEDITLHVRFK
+570 IRAEDITLHVRFK

-593 LPLKGWQYNMTD
+593 LPLKGWQYNLTD
-605 PKIVELVDELLID
+605 PKIVEIVDELLSD
-618 HSYSQ
+618 HSYSE
-623 IATILNRRGYK
+623 IATILNERGYK

-642 RRTVVGITHKYKLK
+642 RGTVVGITHSYKLK

-669 VNEVAGLL
+669 INEVASLL

-682 TVRRWGKKGIIKTYP
+682 TVRSWGKKGIIKTYP

-714 LMKKRAQQAENN
+714 LMKERA

>member
-1 MHTGKFKDEKLYA
+1 
-14 NARFCTW
+14 
-21 SDIGNDKDHGQ
+21 
-32 HYPMQHRGGA
+32 
-42 VMNMSQQVNQK
+42 MNMPRRVNQK

-90 RAVALGWPVVQI
+90 RAIALGWPVVQI

-119 KGFQKLMTEVSLGR
+119 QGFQKLMTEVSLGH

-217 RLPTGFVYNHND
+217 RLPTGFVYDHND

-239 QQSIRLFFDIFQRTG
+239 QQSLRLFFDIFQRTG

-267 VKFPCRMHLGPDKGK
+267 VKFPCRIHLGPDKGN
-282 LKWQRLTSARA
+282 LKWQRLTSGRAR
-293 LVILKNPRYAGAYYY
+293 VILKNPRYAGAYYY

-318 GSTTYFQVPRDQWLV
+318 GSTTYFQVPRDEWLV
-333 LLKDIHPGYI
+333 LIKDVHPGYI

-362 NVIDRKTPPREGSC
+362 NVIDRKTPPREGPC

-382 VCGKCGQRMT
+382 ICGKCGQRMT
-392 IRYKYQRKNR
+392 IRYKYQRKGR
-402 LKPVYLCQRNRIER
+402 IDPVYLCQRHRIER
-416 WENSC
+416 WESSC
-421 QYIPGAAIDEA
+421 QYIPGASIDEA
-432 ISKLLLASV
+432 ISKLLLESV
-441 TPLTL
+441 TPLTF
-446 EVALQVQKELENRF
+446 EVALQVQKELQNRF
-460 YEADKLRKQQVQRA
+460 NEADKLRKQQVVRA

-498 LEAEWNTKLRHLQD
+498 LEAEWNEKLRHLQD
-512 ANDYYETHRRRE
+512 ASDYYETHRRRE
-524 SEKLKKAQQ
+524 SDKLKNAQQ
-533 QKVLKL
+533 KEVLKL
-539 TRDFPAIWKNPK
+539 AKDFPKLWKNPR
-551 TPAREKKRMIRF
+551 TPVREKKRMIRF

-570 IRGEDITLHVRFK
+570 IRGENITLHVRFK
-583 GGATKTLKLP
+583 GGATKILKIP
-593 LPLKGWQYNMTD
+593 LPLKGWQYNLTD
-605 PKIVELVDELLID
+605 QKIVEIVDELLPD
-618 HSYSQ
+618 HTYSE
-623 IATILNRRGYK
+623 IATILDKRGYK

-642 RRTVVGITHKYKLK
+642 RNVVKGITHKYKLK
-656 TRYAR
+656 TRFAR
-661 LRATGKLR
+661 LRATGKLT
-669 VNEVAGLL
+669 VDEVASLL
-677 GVTVA
+677 GVTAA
-682 TVRRWGKKGIIKTYP
+682 TVRRWAKKDLIKTYP
-697 YNDRNE
+697 YNDRNG

-714 LMKKRAQQAENN
+714 LMKKRAQKAENK

>member
-1 MHTGKFKDEKLYA
+1 
-14 NARFCTW
+14 
-21 SDIGNDKDHGQ
+21 
-32 HYPMQHRGGA
+32 
-42 VMNMSQQVNQK
+42 MNMSQQVNQK

-58 LKRQAYCYVRQSTL
+58 LKRKAYCYVRQSTL

-217 RLPTGFVYNHND
+217 RLPTGFVYDHND

-593 LPLKGWQYNMTD
+593 LPLKGWEYNMTD
-605 PKIVELVDELLID
+605 PKIVELVDELLIG

>member
-1 MHTGKFKDEKLYA
+1 
-14 NARFCTW
+14 
-21 SDIGNDKDHGQ
+21 
-32 HYPMQHRGGA
+32 
-42 VMNMSQQVNQK
+42 MNMAHQK
-53 VTASH
+53 VSASH

-90 RAVALGWPVVQI
+90 RAIALGWPVVQI

-119 KGFQKLMTEVSLGR
+119 QGFQKLMTEVSLGR

-156 EICAIT
+156 EICGIT

-217 RLPTGFVYNHND
+217 RLPTGFVYDHND
-229 KIIIDPDKQV
+229 KVIIDPDKQI

-261 AFAKDD
+261 AFATDD
-267 VKFPCRMHLGPDKGK
+267 MKFPCRMHLGPDKDK
-282 LKWQRLTSARA
+282 VIWQRLTSGRA
-293 LVILKNPRYAGAYYY
+293 LSILNNPRFAGAYYY

-318 GSTTYFQVPRDQWLV
+318 GSTTYFQVPQDQWLV
-333 LLKDIHPGYI
+333 LIKDVHPGYI
-343 TWEQYEENLRRIR
+343 TWQQYEENLRRMR
-356 QNAIAY
+356 QNAVAY
-362 NVIDRKTPPREGSC
+362 NNIDRKTPPREGPC

-382 VCGKCGQRMT
+382 ICGKCGQRMT
-392 IRYKYQRKNR
+392 IRYKYQRKAR
-402 LKPVYLCQRNRIER
+402 LEPAYLCQRLRIER

-421 QYIPGAAIDEA
+421 QYIPGAGIDEA
-432 ISKLLLASV
+432 IGNLLLESV

-460 YEADKLRKQQVQRA
+460 NEADKLRKQQVQRA
-474 EYEANLARRRFMQVD
+474 EYDANLARRRFMQVD

-498 LEAEWNTKLRHLQD
+498 LEAEWNEKLRHLQD
-512 ANDYYETHRRRE
+512 ANDYYEKHRQRE
-524 SEKLKKAQQ
+524 SERLKKVQQ
-533 QKVLKL
+533 EEVLKL
-539 TRDFPAIWKNPK
+539 AKDFPRLWKNPR
-551 TPAREKKRMIRF
+551 TPVREKKRMIRF

-570 IRGEDITLHVRFK
+570 TRAEDITLQVRFK

-593 LPLKGWQYNMTD
+593 LPLKGWQYNVTNR
-605 PKIVELVDELLID
+605 KIVEIVDELLTD
-618 HSYSQ
+618 HTYSE
-623 IATILNRRGYK
+623 IATILNDRGYK
-634 SGQGHRID
+634 SGQGHLIHRQ
-642 RRTVVGITHKYKLK
+642 TVVGITHKYKLK

-669 VNEVAGLL
+669 VDEVASLL

-682 TVRRWGKKGIIKTYP
+682 TVRRWAKKGILKTYP
-697 YNDRNE
+697 YNDRNG

-714 LMKKRAQQAENN
+714 LMKKRA

>member
-1 MHTGKFKDEKLYA
+1 
-14 NARFCTW
+14 
-21 SDIGNDKDHGQ
+21 
-32 HYPMQHRGGA
+32 
-42 VMNMSQQVNQK
+42 MNMSHRANQK

-90 RAVALGWPVVQI
+90 QAIALGWPMVQI
-102 VTVDSDLGETAT
+102 VTIDSDLGETAA

-119 KGFQKLMTEVSLGR
+119 QGFQKLMTEVSLGR

-156 EICAIT
+156 EICGIT

-168 EEGVYNPT
+168 EDGIYNPT

-217 RLPTGFVYNHND
+217 RLPTGFVYDHND
-229 KIIIDPDKQV
+229 KVIIDPDKQI

-261 AFAKDD
+261 AFATDD
-267 VKFPCRMHLGPDKGK
+267 MKFPCRMHFGPDKGK
-282 LKWQRLTSARA
+282 VKWQRLTSGRA
-293 LVILKNPRYAGAYYY
+293 LSILKNPRFAGAYYY

-333 LLKDIHPGYI
+333 LIKDAHPGFI
-343 TWEQYEENLRRIR
+343 TWQQYEENLQRMR

-362 NVIDRKTPPREGSC
+362 NLIDRKTPPREGPC

-382 VCGKCGQRMT
+382 ICGKCGQRMT
-392 IRYKYQRKNR
+392 IRYKYQRKGR
-402 LKPVYLCQRNRIER
+402 IEPAYLCQRNRIER
-416 WENSC
+416 WESSC
-421 QYIPGAAIDEA
+421 QYIPGAGIDEA
-432 ISKLLLASV
+432 IGNLLLDSV

-460 YEADKLRKQQVQRA
+460 NEADKLRKQQVQRA

-498 LEAEWNTKLRHLQD
+498 LEAEWNEKLRHLQD
-512 ANDYYETHRRRE
+512 AIDYYEDHRQKE
-524 SEKLKKAQQ
+524 SEKLKSAQ
-533 QKVLKL
+533 KKEVLKL
-539 TRDFPAIWKNPK
+539 AKDFPRLWKNPR

-570 IRGEDITLHVRFK
+570 IRGEENITLHVRFK
-583 GGATKTLKLP
+583 GGAKKTLTLP
-593 LPLKGWQYNMTD
+593 PPLKGWQYNATD
-605 PKIVELVDELLID
+605 PKIVQMVDELLTD
-618 HSYSQ
+618 HNYAE
-623 IATILNRRGYK
+623 IATILDKRGYK
-634 SGQGHRID
+634 SSQGNRFD
-642 RRTVVGITHKYKLK
+642 RNVVKSITYKYKLK
-656 TRYAR
+656 TRFAR
-661 LRATGKLR
+661 LRATGKLTAD
-669 VNEVAGLL
+669 EVASLL
-677 GVTVA
+677 GVTA
-682 TVRRWGKKGIIKTYP
+682 QTVRKWGKEGTIKTYP
-697 YNDRNE
+697 YNDRNG

-714 LMKKRAQQAENN
+714 LMKK